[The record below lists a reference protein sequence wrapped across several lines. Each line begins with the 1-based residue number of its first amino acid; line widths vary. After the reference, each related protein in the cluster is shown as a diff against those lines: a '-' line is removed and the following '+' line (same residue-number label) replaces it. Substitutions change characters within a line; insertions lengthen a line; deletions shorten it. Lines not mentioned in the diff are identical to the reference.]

1 MGENMEKQM
10 IISISREYGSGG
22 HGVANK
28 LGELLGLPVYDKN
41 IMFEIAQE
49 KGVDMSE
56 WDDHEEK
63 PGNRLLYRRVGN
75 YSSNPSDIIHEME
88 FDFIKEK
95 AASGKSFIVLG
106 RCSDYILRDYEGLIK
121 IFIRGDMED
130 KILRLMKRL
139 DESREEAIADINKI
153 DRLRRK
159 YHNKHADT
167 KWGDSRHYDLC
178 INTHIG
184 VEETAHII
192 ESFVRKYMELD
203 A

>member
-1 MGENMEKQM
+1 MEKQM

-75 YSSNPSDIIHEME
+75 YSSNPSDIICIVTPFGVSSMKLHILGLNPLFHGNSEICM
-88 FDFIKEK
+88 FIILPSI
-95 AASGKSFIVLG
+95 ASIHSLLTI
-106 RCSDYILRDYEGLIK
+106 
-121 IFIRGDMED
+121 
-130 KILRLMKRL
+130 
-139 DESREEAIADINKI
+139 
-153 DRLRRK
+153 
-159 YHNKHADT
+159 
-167 KWGDSRHYDLC
+167 
-178 INTHIG
+178 
-184 VEETAHII
+184 
-192 ESFVRKYMELD
+192 
-203 A
+203 